1 MRWRAHYGATASTA
15 LFEDADEKGE
25 LAALDTST
33 IDTIL
38 VNRFT
43 QKQQATTKTTN
54 NHGKDSL
61 YLSLC
66 TILVTTF

>member
-1 MRWRAHYGATASTA
+1 MLGEHNEATASTA
-15 LFEDADEKGE
+15 LFEDAMMKKGE

-43 QKQQATTKTTN
+43 
-54 NHGKDSL
+54 
-61 YLSLC
+61 
-66 TILVTTF
+66 